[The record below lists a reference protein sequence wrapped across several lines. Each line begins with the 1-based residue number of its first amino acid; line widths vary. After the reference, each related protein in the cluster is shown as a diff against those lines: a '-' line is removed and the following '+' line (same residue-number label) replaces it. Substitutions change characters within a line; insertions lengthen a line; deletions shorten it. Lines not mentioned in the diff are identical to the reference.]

1 MADELAGVIEG
12 CRTGSQFAQ
21 RQLYERYHRTVYR
34 LVVRLVGKPDAAD
47 VTQEIFVRVLARIG
61 SFRGTAAFSTWLYR
75 VATNECL
82 RHLGRRPR
90 KHGPLTEEPIYGGA
104 GPDHALE
111 QADLLARA
119 LGSLDDRLRTVFLLR
134 EAEGLSYAEI
144 ARVLG
149 VSTGTIASQ
158 LSRARAELQAFLRR
172 VEQDC

>member
-1 MADELAGVIEG
+1 MQPHSPECGTSASDPHSGECGYERIRPSTCEENDWYAGLTFRRRKKGPGWAMADELAGVIEG

-82 RHLGRRPR
+82 RHLGRR
-90 KHGPLTEEPIYGGA
+90 
-104 GPDHALE
+104 
-111 QADLLARA
+111 
-119 LGSLDDRLRTVFLLR
+119 
-134 EAEGLSYAEI
+134 
-144 ARVLG
+144 
-149 VSTGTIASQ
+149 
-158 LSRARAELQAFLRR
+158 
-172 VEQDC
+172 